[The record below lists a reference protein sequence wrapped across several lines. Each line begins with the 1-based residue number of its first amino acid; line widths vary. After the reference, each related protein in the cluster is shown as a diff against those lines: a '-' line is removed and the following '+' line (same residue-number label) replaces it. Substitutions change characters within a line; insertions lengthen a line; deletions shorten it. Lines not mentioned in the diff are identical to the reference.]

1 MRWAISLV
9 SIMIVSANALAQ
21 VDSAA
26 SLTPQGHSAY
36 DAVVANAKPVATP
49 MVAGKSA
56 LAAKQFLQAKRIFA
70 AEVKLH
76 PDSVEAELGLADA
89 ELGLHEYEAAE
100 LEYRKVVAAQPEMWQ
115 AHKNLVIVEAALGR
129 WEEFDRERAVL
140 RGARERGA
148 PGISARES
156 DVIDSFVVPA
166 GHGRPA
172 QRWNVREYFEPV
184 GRSLTR
190 YNFEHFSAAGK
201 AEEYVSLESEEAAKA
216 VVVGGAV
223 AIGGEAKP
231 APVEIGFALNWYT
244 GKGHGTIA
252 EYGAVEPGYEDVRAR
267 VLRWLRTQ

>member
-1 MRWAISLV
+1 MRWAGCVV
-9 SIMIVSANALAQ
+9 SVMVAAAMAAQ
-21 VDSAA
+21 SPEPAPA
-26 SLTPQGHSAY
+26 HSAY

-49 MVAGKSA
+49 IVAGKSA
-56 LAAKQFLQAKRIFA
+56 LAAKQFLLAKRIFTG
-70 AEVKLH
+70 EVKAH
-76 PDSVEAELGLADA
+76 PDETEAELGLADA

-166 GHGRPA
+166 GHGRSA
-172 QRWNVREYFEPV
+172 QRWIVREYYEPV

-223 AIGGEAKP
+223 AIGGESEN
-231 APVEIGFALNWYT
+231 VIVDSHFALNWYT
-244 GKGHGTIA
+244 GKAHGTVTTYA
-252 EYGAVEPGYEDVRAR
+252 TEPEYETVRAA
-267 VLRWLRTQ
+267 VVGWLRR